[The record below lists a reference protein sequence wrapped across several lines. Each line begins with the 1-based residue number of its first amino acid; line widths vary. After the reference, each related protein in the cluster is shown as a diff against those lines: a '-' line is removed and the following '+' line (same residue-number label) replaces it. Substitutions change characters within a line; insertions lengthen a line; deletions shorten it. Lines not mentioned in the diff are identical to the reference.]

1 MATVRMVLSP
11 EDALFLASAF
21 PQYTKIN
28 GTNMPVSGLA
38 FDATNSEACHWQFPI
53 LSYGSGNITATIY
66 WYADTA
72 SANGVV
78 FECQLRAVTANTDSQ
93 DIETD
98 AYATATNASD
108 THLGTTGQRLH
119 NFDVVVSNLDSV
131 ANLDLCTLRLA
142 RLPANASDTLTGDTI
157 VVAVVLSYSDT

>member
-1 MATVRMVLSP
+1 MATVRTFLAP
-11 EDALFLASAF
+11 EGALPLASAF

-38 FDATNSEACHWQFPI
+38 YDTTTAETMHWQFPI
-53 LSYGSGNITATIY
+53 LSYGSGNITATVY

-72 SANGVV
+72 TSGGVV
-78 FECQLRAVTANTDSQ
+78 FESAIRAVTANTDTQ

-98 AYATATNASD
+98 AYATATNATQ

-119 NFDVVVSNLDSV
+119 SFDIVVSNLDAV
-131 ANLDLCTLRLA
+131 ANLDLVTFRLG
-142 RLPANASDTLTGDTI
+142 RLPANASDTMTGDAI
-157 VVAVVLSYSDT
+157 VVAVVLSYSDV